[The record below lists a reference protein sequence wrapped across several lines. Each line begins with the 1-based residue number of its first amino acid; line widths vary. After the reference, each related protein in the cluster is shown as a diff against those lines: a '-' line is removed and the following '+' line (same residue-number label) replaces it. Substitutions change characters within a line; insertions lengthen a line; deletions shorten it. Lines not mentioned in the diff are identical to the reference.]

1 MTEYPSL
8 PLPNLPPRV
17 AESHK
22 GDFGRI
28 VLVGGSRGMSGAIS
42 LAGMAACR
50 GGAGLV
56 TLAVPD
62 TILEVVAG
70 FEPSYMTVPLACDAE
85 GRLHASAI
93 GHLARVTSG
102 ASVVAC
108 GPGLGRS
115 AGVTACVQHLYRVV
129 TQPLVMDADGLN
141 AFAAEPGVLAGAA
154 GPRVLTPH
162 PGELRRLLG
171 DIASDAS
178 IDTLRERAIRLAA
191 EHGIVVVLKGHRTL
205 ITDGVRCT
213 FNRTGNP
220 GLATGGSGDVLTGLI
235 GALLGQ
241 GLEPFGA
248 AQLGVYLHGLAGDLA
263 AAALGQISLVARD
276 LLEYLPAA
284 FQAREPH
291 G

>member
-1 MTEYPSL
+1 
-8 PLPNLPPRV
+8 
-17 AESHK
+17 
-22 GDFGRI
+22 
-28 VLVGGSRGMSGAIS
+28 MSGAIA

-62 TILEVVAG
+62 AILEVVAG

-93 GHLARVTSG
+93 AQLERVTSV

-115 AGVTACVQHLYRVV
+115 DGVTACVQRLYRTR
-129 TQPLVMDADGLN
+129 TQPLVLDADGLN
-141 AFAAEPGVLAGAA
+141 ALAGGLAGAA

-162 PGELRRLLG
+162 PGEFRRLLG
-171 DIASDAS
+171 DLAAEPS
-178 IDTLRERAIRLAA
+178 IDILREHAIRLAA
-191 EHGIVVVLKGHRTL
+191 EHGVVVVLKGHRTL
-205 ITDGVRCT
+205 ITDGARRT
-213 FNRTGNP
+213 FNSTGNP
-220 GLATGGSGDVLTGLI
+220 GLATGGAGDVLTGLI

-241 GLEPFGA
+241 GLEPFEA
-248 AQLGVYLHGLAGDLA
+248 AQLGTHLHGLAGDLA
-263 AAALGQISLVARD
+263 AAALGPNSMIARD